1 MDLDLLFWC
10 HRAGGQRDEG
20 TVLRRQ
26 AKRDLLLPLQLVD
39 AEAYGKA
46 GERDE
51 LVLVHVLLLRPKAA
65 LGLCT

>member
-1 MDLDLLFWC
+1 MDLLFWC

-39 AEAYGKA
+39 AEAYGEA
-46 GERDE
+46 GQRDE
-51 LVLVHVLLLRPKAA
+51 LVHVLLLRPKAA